1 MCFTTLT
8 AFEFEFKFKAALE
21 LDLVVLE
28 GWNEDYNMYNV
39 HPLRCLI

>member
-28 GWNEDYNMYNV
+28 GWNEDYMYNV
-39 HPLRCLI
+39 HPLQCLI